1 VQVSF
6 VPFEERHGKSTKPY
20 LDEIRQAV
28 QGLPGTEVT
37 VNQEDA
43 GPPTEAPV
51 NVEIIGDDFASIA
64 KVANDLRNYIDTN
77 RVEGIEALRMDV
89 DINNPEISVT
99 VDREK
104 AMIEGIS
111 TGQVGMEIRTAVFGK
126 EVSKLKQGEDEYKI
140 QLRYSDLVRNNITD
154 LMNMRITFRD
164 FNTMAI
170 KQVPLNAIARVD
182 YTTTSGGIR
191 RKNLKRTIQLQSNVL
206 DETQTEKI
214 NAALALK
221 IDDFR
226 SKVGIPPDVTV
237 RQTGVSEQQQETM
250 SFLGSALLISL
261 LLIFL
266 ILVMQF
272 NSMAKSFI
280 VLTEIF
286 FSIIGV
292 LIGYALTGMTIA
304 TIMLGVGIVGLAGIV
319 VKNGILLL
327 EFTDEL
333 RSRGYRTREAAIQA
347 GRIRIIPV
355 LLTALATIL
364 GLLPLAVGLNID
376 FASLLTELN
385 PHLFFGGDSVVFWGP
400 LSWTIIFGLIFS
412 FFLTL
417 VMVPSMY
424 LISERLRRP
433 MSKFYGTKFVAL
445 LGFLGP
451 LFFIFVGIMYG
462 VRRIQGKPV
471 WSGQLKPAPK
481 RVLEVQP

>member
-1 VQVSF
+1 
-6 VPFEERHGKSTKPY
+6 
-20 LDEIRQAV
+20 
-28 QGLPGTEVT
+28 
-37 VNQEDA
+37 
-43 GPPTEAPV
+43 
-51 NVEIIGDDFASIA
+51 
-64 KVANDLRNYIDTN
+64 
-77 RVEGIEALRMDV
+77 
-89 DINNPEISVT
+89 
-99 VDREK
+99 
-104 AMIEGIS
+104 
-111 TGQVGMEIRTAVFGK
+111 
-126 EVSKLKQGEDEYKI
+126 
-140 QLRYSDLVRNNITD
+140 
-154 LMNMRITFRD
+154 MNMRITFRD

-385 PHLFFGGDSVVFWGP
+385 PHLFFGGDSVVFW
-400 LSWTIIFGLIFS
+400 
-412 FFLTL
+412 
-417 VMVPSMY
+417 
-424 LISERLRRP
+424 
-433 MSKFYGTKFVAL
+433 AL
-445 LGFLGP
+445 
-451 LFFIFVGIMYG
+451 
-462 VRRIQGKPV
+462 
-471 WSGQLKPAPK
+471 
-481 RVLEVQP
+481 